1 MSVNNFIPAIWAGKM
16 QLENARTSVIRAV
29 ANTRYEGLIA
39 NQGDQIIFPGIVD
52 PTITTYAG
60 SVTFEDVVDSSVTMN
75 IDQAKYFAVKID
87 DVDKVQANQDVLAG
101 ATQRAGE
108 LLKRTADQ
116 YAFGLYAQAGSTV
129 TDATCD
135 TTTILSDIS
144 SAARK
149 LDEKDV
155 PMEGRW
161 MVIAP
166 WVKEKLELAGVKF
179 SIREG
184 TPVASGVMWANFLGF
199 DLYVSNNV
207 TDPTA
212 SGTST
217 KCLAGGR
224 DAFVYADQLTKVEA
238 MRLEGSFDDG
248 IRGLHVYGAKVL
260 RPNDLCQLILTYA
273 AESAI

>member
-1 MSVNNFIPAIWAGKM
+1 MSVNNFIPSIWAGKM
-16 QLENARTSVIRAV
+16 QLENARTSIIRAI
-29 ANTRYEGLIA
+29 ANTSYEGLIA

-60 SVTFEDVVDSSVTMN
+60 SVTFEDIVDSSVTMN
-75 IDQAKYFAVKID
+75 IDQAKYFAIKID

-135 TTTILSDIS
+135 TTTILGVIS
-144 SAARK
+144 SAGRK
-149 LDEKDV
+149 LDENDT

-260 RPNDLCQLILTYA
+260 RPNDLVQLVLTYA
-273 AESAI
+273 AETAI

>member
-1 MSVNNFIPAIWAGKM
+1 MSVNNFIPALWAGKM
-16 QLENARTSVIRAV
+16 QLENARTSVIRAI
-29 ANTRYEGLIA
+29 ANTSYEGLIA

-60 SVTFEDVVDSSVTMN
+60 SVTFEDIVDSSVTMN

-87 DVDKVQANQDVLAG
+87 DVDKVQANQDILAG

-149 LDEKDV
+149 LDEQDT

-212 SGTST
+212 SATST

-260 RPNDLCQLILTYA
+260 RPNDLVQLVLTYA
-273 AESAI
+273 AETAI